1 MINRFAKVNA
11 TRILIVGGI
20 VLMLSFLL
28 DVLVLIF
35 PFQPTNERWQIALVT
50 ALVDRG
56 IVPMVGLGML
66 FTGYWISSI
75 DDRDRDSASAD
86 NSVQKPIFDLRFP
99 SLILATILGLIFL
112 MFFPLHLN
120 NVRQISTQRVE
131 KINQKAEELEKG
143 LKDEL
148 SREENKWSS
157 EQGKAQIQQIRTKTK
172 NELSAILKNEAT
184 FKKAIDSPQVPAP
197 VKEVLKKAKEN
208 PQQLEKLIAEQTN
221 PIEAIQKQAD
231 KRLNKIRSDKEAAEK
246 LARQEALQRGLRT
259 GLSSLLLSVG
269 YTIIG
274 WSGLRSMNSSS
285 GKKRKPAIR

>member
-1 MINRFAKVNA
+1 MMNRFATVNA
-11 TRILIVGGI
+11 SRILTVGGI

-35 PFQPTNERWQIALVT
+35 PFQPTNGRWQIALVS

-75 DDRDRDSASAD
+75 DDRDRDSAGAD
-86 NSVQKPIFDLRFP
+86 NSVRKPIFDLRFP
-99 SLILATILGLIFL
+99 SLIFATILGLVFL

-131 KINQKAEELEKG
+131 KITQDAQKAETQ
-143 LKDEL
+143 LKNQL
-148 SREENKWSS
+148 SQRQDQLNS
-157 EQGKAQIQQIRTKTK
+157 EQGKAQLQQLRTRTKNQLAQIIK
-172 NELSAILKNEAT
+172 DEAKFKQAIE
-184 FKKAIDSPQVPAP
+184 SPQIPAA
-197 VKEVLKKAKEN
+197 VKEVLKKAKDN

-221 PIEAIQKQAD
+221 PLAATQKQAD
-231 KRLNKIRSDKEAAEK
+231 QELNKIRSEKEAAEK
-246 LARQEALQRGLRT
+246 RTKQEAWKAGLRT

-274 WSGLRSMNSSS
+274 WSGLRSMNNSS
-285 GKKRKPAIR
+285 GKKRKPAMR

>member
-11 TRILIVGGI
+11 TRILTVGGI
-20 VLMLSFLL
+20 VLILSFLL

-75 DDRDRDSASAD
+75 DDRDRDSTGAD

-120 NVRQISTQRVE
+120 NVRQISTQSVE
-131 KINQKAEELEKG
+131 KINQNAEQLEKR
-143 LKDEL
+143 LNDDL
-148 SREENKWSS
+148 SKEEAKWSS
-157 EQGKAQIQQIRTKTK
+157 EQGKTQIQKLRTRTKDQ
-172 NELSAILKNEAT
+172 LSAILKDEAK
-184 FKKAIDSPQVPAP
+184 FKQAIDSSQVPTS

-208 PQQLEKLIAEQTN
+208 PKELETLIAEQTN
-221 PIEAIQKQAD
+221 PLENAQKQANQE
-231 KRLNKIRSDKEAAEK
+231 LNRIRSNKENLEK
-246 LARQEALQRGLRT
+246 RAKQEAWKAGLRT